1 MGPPKN
7 QFKAP
12 KLPISKAIPLK
23 IKMMAG
29 ADPETT
35 DS

>member
-1 MGPPKN
+1 LGLPKN

-23 IKMMAG
+23 IKKMAG
-29 ADPETT
+29 SDPETT